1 MACSAAQACL
11 CRDSI
16 YVAENLGPAAQVAAG
31 VSCVGWTLRG
41 LDTYSAHKE
50 NRGARCL
57 VLAEGL
63 PPSLERTGV
72 HVAESLG
79 PAAQVAAGVSC
90 VGWMAVSSG
99 LIMLNKHL
107 MSTDGFHFP
116 MGLSLLG
123 MGFSSIASY
132 IACRA
137 RPDPVRRLG
146 LGFSPHPEPACGA

>member
-1 MACSAAQACL
+1 MVCRAAQACL
-11 CRDSI
+11 CRNRI
-16 YVAENLGPAAQVAAG
+16 YVAEN
-31 VSCVGWTLRG
+31 
-41 LDTYSAHKE
+41 
-50 NRGARCL
+50 
-57 VLAEGL
+57 
-63 PPSLERTGV
+63 
-72 HVAESLG
+72 LG

-137 RPDPVRRLG
+137 RPDPVPGNQATRSR
-146 LGFSPHPEPACGA
+146 FQPPP

>member
-1 MACSAAQACL
+1 MVKDCWHA
-11 CRDSI
+11 
-16 YVAENLGPAAQVAAG
+16 AAG
-31 VSCVGWTLRG
+31 GRRGVLHG
-41 LDTYSAHKE
+41 LDGGVLGAHH
-50 NRGARCL
+50 
-57 VLAEGL
+57 AEQA
-63 PPSLERTGV
+63 PERIAKGS
-72 HVAESLG
+72 E
-79 PAAQVAAGVSC
+79 PATQVAAGVSC

-137 RPDPVRRLG
+137 CPQP
-146 LGFSPHPEPACGA
+146 

>member
-1 MACSAAQACL
+1 MHVPLSLSAL
-11 CRDSI
+11 RT
-16 YVAENLGPAAQVAAG
+16 
-31 VSCVGWTLRG
+31 VGLR
-41 LDTYSAHKE
+41 L
-50 NRGARCL
+50 
-57 VLAEGL
+57 
-63 PPSLERTGV
+63 
-72 HVAESLG
+72 
-79 PAAQVAAGVSC
+79 QVAAGVSC

-137 RPDPVRRLG
+137 RT
-146 LGFSPHPEPACGA
+146 HPEPACSTRNWAPQLSAPAQVYLRAVFLLA